1 MERQNHLGIYLSKDR
16 ATVVCLA
23 PGSRNRGIR
32 GCFSVSI
39 EDQAEQNPHTLAGLI
54 AQGCAEREL
63 HFAEAAMAL
72 DCALF
77 MQHDVHSGLSD
88 PKQIAAT
95 VRFDTEETLAMD
107 VSDLAIAS
115 RIASSSEKGSELTVF
130 TAQRKILTDALVA
143 LQSHNID
150 PVTIEPDVNCLA
162 RFIRQNVTSPES
174 QEGGTL
180 FGILSRWRGYF
191 VALSKSHHTG
201 SMRTFL
207 VGPAQD
213 REALL
218 TREALTSSTLAH
230 DGEPVASLKV
240 LDAFGSVNPERI
252 GQKLGLEGGTID
264 LLGALEIDP
273 QSVAECADPVEFMI
287 AYGAALA
294 HAEKAETIDF
304 RSDFMPYQGKKI
316 RLQKALTFLSISV
329 TVLLL
334 AAGLYAQMQLLQRN
348 KERNQV
354 RKKLEGQYAAVMFGK
369 TPPAGSKPADRL
381 ASERR
386 RILDVQSR
394 RLSITGE
401 ESISSKLTRVLE
413 AFNKCAAETNLNI
426 DSITVTPRSTLI
438 SGDTSGRANTLKFFD
453 AIRKTDLQI
462 LKHSYE
468 LKGGRDTFSVTVEP
482 QK

>member
-23 PGSRNRGIR
+23 PGSRDRSIQ

-39 EDQAEQNPHTLAGLI
+39 EDPAEQNPHTLAGLI

-63 HFAEAAMAL
+63 QFAEAAVAL

-77 MQHDVHSGLSD
+77 MQHDVHSGLND

-107 VSDLAIAS
+107 ISDLAIAS

-130 TAQRKILTDALVA
+130 TAQRKILTDVLVA
-143 LQSHNID
+143 LQGHHID
-150 PVTIEPDVNCLA
+150 PMTMEPDVHCLS
-162 RFIRQNVTSPES
+162 RFIRQNVPPPESPE
-174 QEGGTL
+174 GRTL
-180 FGILSRWRGYF
+180 FGILSRRRGYF
-191 VALSKSHHTG
+191 VALSRSHHTG
-201 SMRTFL
+201 SVRTFL
-207 VGPAQD
+207 VGPTQD

-230 DGEPVASLKV
+230 DGEPVNSLRILDV
-240 LDAFGSVNPERI
+240 LDSVDHHRI
-252 GQKLGLEGGTID
+252 GNKLGLGADTID
-264 LLGALEIDP
+264 LLGSLEIEP
-273 QSVAECADPVEFMI
+273 QIVAECGDAVEFAI
-287 AYGAALA
+287 ACGAALA
-294 HAEKAETIDF
+294 HVDKAETIDF

-316 RLQKALTFLSISV
+316 RLQKTLRFLSISV

-334 AAGLYAQMQLLQRN
+334 AVGLYTQMQLFQRN
-348 KERNQV
+348 KERNQI
-354 RKKLEGQYAAVMFGK
+354 RKKLEAQYTAAMFNK
-369 TPPAGSKPADRL
+369 KPPAGSKPTDKL
-381 ASERR
+381 ASELR
-386 RILDVQSR
+386 RIRDVESG

-413 AFNKCAAETNLNI
+413 AFNKCAAETNLNV
-426 DSITVTPRSTLI
+426 DSVTVTPRTTVV

-453 AIRKTDLQI
+453 AVRKTGLQI

-468 LKGGRDTFSVTVEP
+468 LKRGRDAFSITVEP